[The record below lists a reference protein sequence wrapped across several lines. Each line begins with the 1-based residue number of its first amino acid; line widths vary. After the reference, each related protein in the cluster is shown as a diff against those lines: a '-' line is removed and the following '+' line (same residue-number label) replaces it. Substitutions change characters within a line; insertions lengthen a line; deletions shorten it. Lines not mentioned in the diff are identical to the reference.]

1 MFFKLGILV
10 TTLLLA
16 TIGAQAQSVTGS
28 IAEGTVKRGTVARGK
43 VVLTI
48 PEDLHVNSNAPNSKY
63 AIPTT
68 VKLTA
73 TGLRLGPVIYPKG
86 KTKRFSFSD
95 TPINVY
101 DGKVEFGFTVTVPRA
116 FKGDSLEVKAT
127 VRYQACNDEVCFPPR
142 TREILISARVR

>member
-73 TGLRLGPVIYPKG
+73 TGIRLGPVIYPKG

-101 DGKVEFGFTVTVPRA
+101 DGKVEFGFTVTVPRV